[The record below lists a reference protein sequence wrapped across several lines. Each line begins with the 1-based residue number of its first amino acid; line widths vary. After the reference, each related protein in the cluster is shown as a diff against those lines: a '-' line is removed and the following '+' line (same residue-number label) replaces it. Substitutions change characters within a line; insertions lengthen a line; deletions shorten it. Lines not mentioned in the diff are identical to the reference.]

1 MKELH
6 TLLRQP
12 PVVRDPQP
20 ARYHTTKTPS
30 GHPAD
35 RSFIP
40 GDFWEGDI
48 VQVSLTPDIF

>member
-1 MKELH
+1 MKELR

-40 GDFWEGDI
+40 GDFGEGDI
-48 VQVSLTPDIF
+48 VQVSLTPDMF